1 VAPAIAEKQS
11 GPVAEAIA
19 TAKKHCADYR
29 ARAKANALPGQKP
42 PKLTAAL
49 VEKFVRQ
56 ALEPQKEAILTQAVE
71 QVAAQIEAD
80 PE

>member
-1 VAPAIAEKQS
+1 MAGLAEKVS
-11 GPVAEAIA
+11 APVAEAIA
-19 TAKKHCADYR
+19 AAKKHCADFR
-29 ARAKANALPGQKP
+29 ARAKANAAPGAKP

-71 QVAAQIEAD
+71 QVAATIEAD

>member
-1 VAPAIAEKQS
+1 MPAVAEEQS

-19 TAKKHCADYR
+19 VAKKHCADFR

-42 PKLTAAL
+42 PKLTAAA

-56 ALEPQKEAILTQAVE
+56 ALEPQKEAILTQAIE
-71 QVAAQIEAD
+71 QVAASIKAD